1 MIKKLLRKIK
11 KRRIE
16 RIFDHTEQQLIQVE
30 EDSKRDDLL
39 VSRLLQSNT
48 NLLNIN

>member
-11 KRRIE
+11 KRKIDKM
-16 RIFDHTEQQLIQVE
+16 FDRAEQQLIQIE